1 MYSFG
6 IIFYMFVFFFSS
18 RRRHTRCALVT
29 GVQTCALPIYR
40 TRLFLR
46 RYRWGVAAATMAMLA
61 AASMPTLHVSRI
73 THERDRAQAAT
84 ARAEAVSA
92 LLIGMFDSADPA
104 QARAKEVTVRD
115 VMDPAATEPDRKS
128 TSPHTNP

>member
-1 MYSFG
+1 MAEG
-6 IIFYMFVFFFSS
+6 I
-18 RRRHTRCALVT
+18 RRNLDGRAVT
-29 GVQTCALPIYR
+29 ARRGTWLYR

-61 AASMPTLHVSRI
+61 AASMTTLHVSRI

-92 LLIGMFDSADPA
+92 IG
-104 QARAKEVTVRD
+104 RASCRGRVCQSVEISVVAGSLKKKTKNNNVCNTI
-115 VMDPAATEPDRKS
+115 
-128 TSPHTNP
+128 